1 MDEARRIASNIAKLP
16 NYLAAILRPRLGAV
30 PIEGDLGHE
39 SSQKAPSTLG
49 SSNHTVRRAQRTSIG
64 TVNHGYHGNP
74 TSREQHIQE
83 PRPRIAGCQ
92 HLSRRGASQNRVP
105 KPRHRRRSIGGMH
118 PYKSQPTGTSPGL
131 VNASGV
137 GVNAYG
143 LVVRAGYEQDFW
155 FLGVQIE
162 GQFIFA
168 NEEGN
173 TTVNLHAFDGTTFC
187 EVRGT
192 AVFAPNQTR
201 LKIPGDLSAW
211 PNSVMTKEKAAE

>member
-1 MDEARRIASNIAKLP
+1 MMNCRKKQCHHLAALIALFVAVSGPASAQSITAITAIPQAGNNVFKNLGHGLQVATICHDGANVRIAFQN
-16 NYLAAILRPRLGAV
+16 LGTDDA
-30 PIEGDLGHE
+30 
-39 SSQKAPSTLG
+39 TL
-49 SSNHTVRRAQRTSIG
+49 NWW
-64 TVNHGYHGNP
+64 Y
-74 TSREQHIQE
+74 
-83 PRPRIAGCQ
+83 
-92 HLSRRGASQNRVP
+92 
-105 KPRHRRRSIGGMH
+105 GMH
-118 PYKSQPTGTSPGL
+118 PFKAQPSGTTPGL
-131 VNASGV
+131 VDVSGVPDHV
-137 GVNAYG
+137 GVNAFG

-155 FLGVQIE
+155 FIGVQIE

-201 LKIPGDLSAW
+201 LKIPGDLSSW